1 MTTYSQMYIDGQWV
15 ASTGTGSISVF
26 DSTNEQVMATIP
38 EGTADDVKKAAAAAK
53 AAFNSWSALTPSDR
67 AGYLNKIGDAL
78 AARMDEIGSVIS
90 RETGMNNRFRT

>member
-53 AAFNSWSALTPSDR
+53 AAFESWSALTPADR
-67 AGYLNKIGDAL
+67 AGYMNKIGDAL
-78 AARMDEIGSVIS
+78 AVRMTKLVQSF
-90 RETGMNNRFRT
+90 RERPE